1 MTELIKITSSGKI
14 PQNYTHTLIYHAG
27 QMLDV
32 PPDNSHIGKN
42 GKIKAQ
48 WYYVYLMNFVNPQIF
63 KNEFNNLHYTSN
75 DKTIDA
81 LLKYINTTGIMSKC
95 TGQNQQFQQ
104 TTPQVINQNPNSFP
118 QFVQQQNQFQPTT
131 MPQFVQPQNQFQPT
145 TMPQFVQPQ
154 NPNSFPQVIQPQ
166 NQFQPFN
173 GQIQQPKHS
182 PVKSGPHTPV
192 FQDDSPS
199 KHTPKKQNTK
209 SPQKQ
214 NQNQPFIQP
223 IQSNIISPISEITIK
238 CSTGTYTYKTPI
250 DKNILNEII
259 RNIKTN

>member
-32 PPDNSHIGKN
+32 PSDNSHIGKN

-63 KNEFNNLHYTSN
+63 KNEFNNLHYTNN

-81 LLKYINTTGIMSKC
+81 LLKYINTTGIMSRC

-104 TTPQVINQNPNSFP
+104 T
-118 QFVQQQNQFQPTT
+118 
-131 MPQFVQPQNQFQPT
+131 MPQFVQPQNQQFQQ
-145 TMPQFVQPQ
+145 TMPQIVQQNPTSMPQIISQ
-154 NPNSFPQVIQPQ
+154 NPNSFPQFIQPQ
-166 NQFQPFN
+166 TVQQPFN
-173 GQIQQPKHS
+173 GQIQQSKHS

-199 KHTPKKQNTK
+199 KHTPKKQNSK

-214 NQNQPFIQP
+214 NQNQSFIQP

-238 CSTGTYTYKTPI
+238 CSTGTYTYNTPI